1 MNSRSIHPIARW
13 TLSLGLRRG
22 RHLELSRCKSERPSF
37 LGPVAPRRIICLDGT
52 TAVPGS
58 ENTWSPGH
66 PSRKPGLSLSPSSSH
81 FQSSPN
87 LATQP
92 FNYFLTLFFLPHPH
106 FSSPNSGHHRLL
118 QGQFNSCLMGFSALV
133 FVPFYSAVSPA
144 VSCHRVAPW
153 DHSASWGLTPVHS
166 SQLICSFS
174 LHILHPS
181 QSLVLCTLPHLQ
193 TFAHG
198 LPSAWLTLLLASHH
212 LPFRVASS
220 RKPFL
225 NPTGWLGF
233 SSLLLCLSEL
243 ISVTLNHL
251 LTYLSPLEGYKIF
264 VDRDL
269 IFAVLTST

>member
-118 QGQFNSCLMGFSALV
+118 QGQFNSCLMGFSVCPLL
-133 FVPFYSAVSPA
+133 FCCLP
-144 VSCHRVAPW
+144 C
-153 DHSASWGLTPVHS
+153 
-166 SQLICSFS
+166 SQLPQGRP
-174 LHILHPS
+174 LGP
-181 QSLVLCTLPHLQ
+181 LCFLGPDPCPQLPAHL
-193 TFAHG
+193 
-198 LPSAWLTLLLASHH
+198 
-212 LPFRVASS
+212 
-220 RKPFL
+220 
-225 NPTGWLGF
+225 
-233 SSLLLCLSEL
+233 
-243 ISVTLNHL
+243 
-251 LTYLSPLEGYKIF
+251 
-264 VDRDL
+264 
-269 IFAVLTST
+269 